1 MERNQP
7 LIITDAIDHW
17 EALKSWNKEY
27 FLDRFGDQELH
38 VKLGKNGIFEGPAPR
53 EKWSDHKENALPKFV
68 ENQLDFPELVMERPG
83 PINLSVKEIFQMF
96 QNKTR
101 DPQDPEESWISAY
114 VEYTPMKKAFEELKK
129 EISEPGFE
137 KDFFTQLEL
146 KHSNIWIGDSHTLN
160 TLVLICTIIGDG
172 QTLGKLHFDQF
183 ENALAMVKG
192 AKEVILFDPRN
203 NHQLYETYIQ
213 EATFK
218 VTKNHESYD
227 LVRTGLQER
236 KCFNGT
242 ILNAFSVKIYG
253 S

>member
-1 MERNQP
+1 
-7 LIITDAIDHW
+7 
-17 EALKSWNKEY
+17 
-27 FLDRFGDQELH
+27 
-38 VKLGKNGIFEGPAPR
+38 
-53 EKWSDHKENALPKFV
+53 
-68 ENQLDFPELVMERPG
+68 
-83 PINLSVKEIFQMF
+83 
-96 QNKTR
+96 
-101 DPQDPEESWISAY
+101 
-114 VEYTPMKKAFEELKK
+114 
-129 EISEPGFE
+129 
-137 KDFFTQLEL
+137 
-146 KHSNIWIGDSHTLN
+146 
-160 TLVLICTIIGDG
+160 
-172 QTLGKLHFDQF
+172 
-183 ENALAMVKG
+183 MVKG

>member
-7 LIITDAIDHW
+7 LIITDAFDHW

-53 EKWSDHKENALPKFV
+53 EKWSDHRENTLPDFV
-68 ENQLDFPELVMERPG
+68 EKQLEFPELVMERPG

-101 DPQDPEESWISAY
+101 DPQDPNESWISAY

-146 KHSNIWIGDSHTLN
+146 KHSNIWIGESHTLN
-160 TLVLICTIIGDG
+160 TPVCYLY
-172 QTLGKLHFDQF
+172 HF
-183 ENALAMVKG
+183 
-192 AKEVILFDPRN
+192 R
-203 NHQLYETYIQ
+203 
-213 EATFK
+213 
-218 VTKNHESYD
+218 
-227 LVRTGLQER
+227 
-236 KCFNGT
+236 
-242 ILNAFSVKIYG
+242 
-253 S
+253 